1 MICAIVTLAMLS
13 WPNGPGDIQWGPNL
27 TDAQRSAATTLAIV
41 IYMMLATV
49 SAMLLY
55 GVLKSRPSYIL
66 PFFGVQFIDFLF
78 TLPQYLANFYYHSSS
93 NQFAGKEM
101 FHGTNGGGAGAFSHA
116 GFFDM
121 KHLWP
126 SSPNY
131 HQYPSSNLMIHT
143 LIVIFKCYFLCV
155 VWKCYRYLR
164 MKEIM
169 LPLQLP
175 YHTSNV
181 NDVRIVFDLVLI
193 YFLFYLLN
201 QFILVDALFN

>member
-1 MICAIVTLAMLS
+1 MICAILAIIALS
-13 WPNGPGDIQWGPNL
+13 WSNDLGDIQLGSNL

-66 PFFGVQFIDFLF
+66 PFFGIQFIDFLF
-78 TLPQYLANFYYHSSS
+78 TLPQYLANFYYHSLS
-93 NQFAGKEM
+93 NHFTKET
-101 FHGTNGGGAGAFSHA
+101 HHSTYGGDIGQFSHA

-126 SSPNY
+126 SSPNN
-131 HQYPSSNLMIHT
+131 HQYQGLNLMIHT

-155 VWKCYRYLR
+155 VWKCYKYLR

-175 YHTSNV
+175 YHSSNV

-193 YFLFYLLN
+193 YLLFISSINLLW
-201 QFILVDALFN
+201 FML